1 MSRIS
6 KLFAANTIA
15 AAGLC
20 SVALALSPSAA
31 ADPGVSPAVPG
42 MPGLAMLQ
50 QLATNPA
57 GAAALLQTA
66 ATALGGASA
75 LTGAPST
82 MPVSPIGG
90 VPATMPVSPIGGVPA
105 TMPVSPIGG
114 VPATAPVAAPAANA
128 IPGGSITAPLIPLLN
143 QLGVPGDLASL
154 TPSNMP
160 FPVKV
165 GDNLA
170 VGAPAPVAPVSTEV
184 AGPAGVPAA
193 TSPAIAPTTGGAG
206 LGALPLLSALP

>member
-6 KLFAANTIA
+6 KLFAANAIA

-20 SVALALSPSAA
+20 SAALALSPSAA

-42 MPGLAMLQ
+42 VPALNMFQ
-50 QLATNPA
+50 QFITNPA
-57 GAAALLQTA
+57 SAAAILQSA

-82 MPVSPIGG
+82 LPISPIGG
-90 VPATMPVSPIGGVPA
+90 A
-105 TMPVSPIGG
+105 
-114 VPATAPVAAPAANA
+114 PATATLPGAVAPAAA
-128 IPGGSITAPLIPLLN
+128 PVAPPAAGSIAGPIIPLLN

-154 TPSNMP
+154 TPSDMP

-165 GDNLA
+165 GDNLS
-170 VGAPAPVAPVSTEV
+170 VGSPAPVAPIASGV
-184 AGPAGVPAA
+184 AGPAGVP
-193 TSPAIAPTTGGAG
+193 PASNPPVAPTTPGGAG
-206 LGALPLLSALP
+206 LGQLLPLSALP

>member
-1 MSRIS
+1 MPSIS
-6 KLFAANTIA
+6 KLFAANVIG

-42 MPGLAMLQ
+42 VPGLAMLEQ
-50 QLATNPA
+50 FATNPA
-57 GAAALLQTA
+57 SAAALLQTA
-66 ATALGGASA
+66 ATALSGAGG

-82 MPVSPIGG
+82 LPISPIGG
-90 VPATMPVSPIGGVPA
+90 APSTLPISPIAGA
-105 TMPVSPIGG
+105 
-114 VPATAPVAAPAANA
+114 PATAPAASA

-143 QLGVPGDLASL
+143 QLGMPGDLASL

-165 GDNLA
+165 GDSLA
-170 VGAPAPVAPVSTEV
+170 VGAPAPVAPVSTGL

-193 TSPAIAPTTGGAG
+193 TSPAIAPTTPGGAG
-206 LGALPLLSALP
+206 LGQLLPLSALP

>member
-6 KLFAANTIA
+6 KLFAANAIA

-20 SVALALSPSAA
+20 SAALALSPSAA

-42 MPGLAMLQ
+42 LPALNMLQ
-50 QLATNPA
+50 QFVTNPA
-57 GAAALLQTA
+57 SAAAVLQSA

-82 MPVSPIGG
+82 LPISPIGG
-90 VPATMPVSPIGGVPA
+90 APATL
-105 TMPVSPIGG
+105 PVSPIGG
-114 VPATAPVAAPAANA
+114 VPATATLPGMPAAAPVAPAASA
-128 IPGGSITAPLIPLLN
+128 IPGGSLTAPIIPLLN

-154 TPSNMP
+154 TPSGMP

-165 GDNLA
+165 GDSLA
-170 VGAPAPVAPVSTEV
+170 VGAPAPVAPIATDL
-184 AGPAGVPAA
+184 AGPAGVP
-193 TSPAIAPTTGGAG
+193 PASAPVAPTLPGGAG
-206 LGALPLLSALP
+206 IGQLLPLSALP

>member
-57 GAAALLQTA
+57 GAAALLQSA

-90 VPATMPVSPIGGVPA
+90 VPATMPI
-105 TMPVSPIGG
+105 SPIGG
-114 VPATAPVAAPAANA
+114 VPATAPAAPAASA
-128 IPGGSITAPLIPLLN
+128 SPGGSITAPLIPLLN
-143 QLGVPGDLASL
+143 QLGMPGDLASL

-170 VGAPAPVAPVSTEV
+170 VGAPAPVAPVSAGV
-184 AGPAGVPAA
+184 AGPEGVPPA
-193 TSPAIAPTTGGAG
+193 TSPAIAPTTPGGAG
-206 LGALPLLSALP
+206 LGQLLPLSALP

>member
-1 MSRIS
+1 MTMPRKS
-6 KLFAANTIA
+6 KLFAANIIG

-42 MPGLAMLQ
+42 VPALNMLQ
-50 QLATNPA
+50 QLVTNPA
-57 GAAALLQTA
+57 AAAGVLQSA
-66 ATALGGASA
+66 ATALSGASA

-82 MPVSPIGG
+82 LPISPIGG
-90 VPATMPVSPIGGVPA
+90 APA
-105 TMPVSPIGG
+105 
-114 VPATAPVAAPAANA
+114 PATATLPGAAVPAAAPVAPPASGIIAGP
-128 IPGGSITAPLIPLLN
+128 IIPLLN

-170 VGAPAPVAPVSTEV
+170 VGAPAPAGPVAAGV
-184 AGPAGVPAA
+184 AGPAGVP
-193 TSPAIAPTTGGAG
+193 PASNPAVAPTTPGGAG
-206 LGALPLLSALP
+206 LGQLLPLSALP

>member
-1 MSRIS
+1 MTMLRKS
-6 KLFAANTIA
+6 KLFAANIIG

-42 MPGLAMLQ
+42 VPALNMLQ
-50 QLATNPA
+50 QLVSNPA
-57 GAAALLQTA
+57 AAAGVLQSA
-66 ATALGGASA
+66 ATALSGASA

-82 MPVSPIGG
+82 LPISPIGG
-90 VPATMPVSPIGGVPA
+90 A
-105 TMPVSPIGG
+105 
-114 VPATAPVAAPAANA
+114 PATATLPGAAAPAAA
-128 IPGGSITAPLIPLLN
+128 PAAPPASGSIAGPIIPLLN

-165 GDNLA
+165 GDSLA
-170 VGAPAPVAPVSTEV
+170 VGNPAPVAPVAAGV
-184 AGPAGVPAA
+184 AGPAGVP
-193 TSPAIAPTTGGAG
+193 PASNPAVAPTTPGGAG
-206 LGALPLLSALP
+206 LGQLLPLSALP

>member
-6 KLFAANTIA
+6 KLLAANAIG

-20 SVALALSPSAA
+20 SVALALSPAAA

-42 MPGLAMLQ
+42 VPALNMFQ
-50 QLATNPA
+50 QLLTNPA
-57 GAAALLQTA
+57 AAAGVLQSA
-66 ATALGGASA
+66 ATALSGATA

-82 MPVSPIGG
+82 LPISPIGAAPATLPVSPIGG
-90 VPATMPVSPIGGVPA
+90 AP
-105 TMPVSPIGG
+105 
-114 VPATAPVAAPAANA
+114 APVAAPAASA
-128 IPGGSITAPLIPLLN
+128 IPGGSIAGPILPLLN

-165 GDNLA
+165 GDTLS
-170 VGAPAPVAPVSTEV
+170 VGQPAPVAPVATGV

-193 TSPAIAPTTGGAG
+193 SSPIAPTTPGGTA
-206 LGALPLLSALP
+206 LGQMPLLSALP

>member
-1 MSRIS
+1 MTMPRIS
-6 KLFAANTIA
+6 KLFAANVIG

-42 MPGLAMLQ
+42 VPALNMLQ
-50 QLATNPA
+50 QFVTNPA
-57 GAAALLQTA
+57 AAAGVLQSA
-66 ATALGGASA
+66 ATALSGASA
-75 LTGAPST
+75 LTGTPST
-82 MPVSPIGG
+82 LPVSPIAGAPA
-90 VPATMPVSPIGGVPA
+90 PATLPGA
-105 TMPVSPIGG
+105 
-114 VPATAPVAAPAANA
+114 AAPAAA
-128 IPGGSITAPLIPLLN
+128 PVAPPAASSITGPILPLLN

-170 VGAPAPVAPVSTEV
+170 VGNPAPVAPVATGV
-184 AGPAGVPAA
+184 AGPAGVPPA
-193 TSPAIAPTTGGAG
+193 SNPAIAPTTPGGAG
-206 LGALPLLSALP
+206 LGQLLPLSALP

>member
-1 MSRIS
+1 MPSIS
-6 KLFAANTIA
+6 KLFAANVIG

-42 MPGLAMLQ
+42 VPGLSMLEQ
-50 QLATNPA
+50 FATNPA
-57 GAAALLQTA
+57 SAAALLQTA

-82 MPVSPIGG
+82 LPVSPIGG
-90 VPATMPVSPIGGVPA
+90 APSTLPVSPIAGAPA
-105 TMPVSPIGG
+105 T
-114 VPATAPVAAPAANA
+114 APAANA

-143 QLGVPGDLASL
+143 QLGMPGDLASL
-154 TPSNMP
+154 APSNMP

-165 GDNLA
+165 GDSLA
-170 VGAPAPVAPVSTEV
+170 VGNPQPVAPVSTGV
-184 AGPAGVPAA
+184 AGPAGVPPA
-193 TSPAIAPTTGGAG
+193 TSPAIAPTTPGGAG
-206 LGALPLLSALP
+206 LGQLLPLSALP

>member
-1 MSRIS
+1 M
-6 KLFAANTIA
+6 FTANIIG

-31 ADPGVSPAVPG
+31 ADPGAAPIVPG
-42 MPGLAMLQ
+42 VPALNMLQ
-50 QLATNPA
+50 QFVTNPA
-57 GAAALLQTA
+57 TAAGVLQSA
-66 ATALGGASA
+66 ATALTGASA

-82 MPVSPIGG
+82 LPVSPISVPGAAPVAG
-90 VPATMPVSPIGGVPA
+90 VPA
-105 TMPVSPIGG
+105 
-114 VPATAPVAAPAANA
+114 AAPAASA
-128 IPGGSITAPLIPLLN
+128 IPGGSIAGPILPLLN

-170 VGAPAPVAPVSTEV
+170 VGAPAPVATSV
-184 AGPAGVPAA
+184 AGPAGVP
-193 TSPAIAPTTGGAG
+193 PASNPPVAPTTPGGAG
-206 LGALPLLSALP
+206 LGQLLPLSALP